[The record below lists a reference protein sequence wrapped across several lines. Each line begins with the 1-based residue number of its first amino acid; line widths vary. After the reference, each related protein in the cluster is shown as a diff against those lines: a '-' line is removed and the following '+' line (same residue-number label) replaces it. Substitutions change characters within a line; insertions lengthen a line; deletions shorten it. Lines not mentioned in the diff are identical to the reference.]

1 MSQHPN
7 SPANA
12 PANTYLQ
19 RQLEQAS
26 PTQALMLLLDGAIK
40 FTLQAKDAILRR
52 DIQARYNANRRTVE
66 IITFLLS
73 QQDERQGE
81 AAVRLIRIFGGL
93 LTQLLKIDFDNDPAL
108 CDAVVANLRQL
119 RQGFASLQPSG
130 NVVAAPNSNGA
141 APTTPPKLAASA

>member
-1 MSQHPN
+1 MSQAPI

-12 PANTYLQ
+12 YLQ

-26 PTQALMLLLDGAIK
+26 PAQAMLLLLDGAMK

-52 DIQARYNANRRTVE
+52 DIQGRYNANRRTIE
-66 IITFLLS
+66 IVTFLLS

-93 LTQLLKIDFDNDPAL
+93 LTQLIKIDFENDPAL

-119 RQGFASLQPSG
+119 RQGFASLQPSS
-130 NVVAAPNSNGA
+130 NVVAAPSSSGNTA
-141 APTTPPKLAASA
+141 QAITKLAASA

>member
-1 MSQHPN
+1 MSQPPT

-12 PANTYLQ
+12 YLQ

-26 PTQALMLLLDGAIK
+26 PTQAVLLLLDGAIK

-119 RQGFASLQPSG
+119 RQGFASLQPAS
-130 NVVAAPNSNGA
+130 NVVAAPGSTAA
-141 APTTPPKLAASA
+141 APSTPPKLAASA